1 MVDKKRVQELK
12 LDKNSLLEKEEESLD
27 ENGSSKDETSAEPA
41 KNITK

>member
-27 ENGSSKDETSAEPA
+27 EDSN
-41 KNITK
+41 

>member
-27 ENGSSKDETSAEPA
+27 EDSD
-41 KNITK
+41 

>member
-27 ENGSSKDETSAEPA
+27 EDGD
-41 KNITK
+41 